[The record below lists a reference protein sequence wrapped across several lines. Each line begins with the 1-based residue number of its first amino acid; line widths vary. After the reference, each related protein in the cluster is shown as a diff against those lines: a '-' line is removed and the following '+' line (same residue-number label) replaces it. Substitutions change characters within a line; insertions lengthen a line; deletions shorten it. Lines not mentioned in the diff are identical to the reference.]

1 MNRSQQGRRLEI
13 ILPAATMN
21 ASFVPSNATMLPM
34 THALTRFAA
43 VLAVALFSVG
53 LAHGEAADRDKPM
66 NIEADAL
73 RYDEARQTSIFTGN
87 VVLTKGTIIMRGR
100 KIEVQ
105 QDAQGN
111 QVGVLTGT
119 PETPGFFRQK
129 REGLDEWIEGEGV
142 RIEYDSK
149 TEIVRFDGKAVLRR
163 YRGPQINDESRGNQI
178 VYNSATE
185 VFTVNGGSA
194 NATASNGTAGSSG
207 RVRAMLTPIPAE
219 GTAPATPQA
228 PPAQLR
234 PSDNLN
240 EKSR

>member
-1 MNRSQQGRRLEI
+1 
-13 ILPAATMN
+13 MN
-21 ASFVPSNATMLPM
+21 ASFVPQDTMTPSMLYP
-34 THALTRFAA
+34 TLTRLAS
-43 VLAVALFSVG
+43 VLAVAMFSVG
-53 LAHGEAADRDKPM
+53 QAHGEAADRDKPM

-73 RYDEARQTSIFTGN
+73 RYDEARQTSVFTGN

-119 PETPGFFRQK
+119 PEAPGFFRQK

-149 TEIVRFDGKAVLRR
+149 SEIVRFNGSAVLRR
-163 YRGPQINDESRGNQI
+163 YRGPQVNDETRGNLI

-185 VFTVNGGSA
+185 VFTVNGGAPGTNTA
-194 NATASNGTAGSSG
+194 NAANPSG

-219 GTAPATPQA
+219 GAAPATPQPA
-228 PPAQLR
+228 PAQLR
-234 PSDNLN
+234 PSGTIN
-240 EKSR
+240 EKRQ

>member
-1 MNRSQQGRRLEI
+1 
-13 ILPAATMN
+13 MN
-21 ASFVPSNATMLPM
+21 ASFVPQNTMMPSM
-34 THALTRFAA
+34 TSDLTRFAA
-43 VLAVALFSVG
+43 VLAAALFSMG

-87 VVLTKGTIIMRGR
+87 VVLTKGTIIMRGV

-119 PETPGFFRQK
+119 SEVPGFFRQK

-163 YRGPQINDESRGNQI
+163 YRGPQINDESRGSQI

-185 VFTVNGGSA
+185 VFTVNGGGSSGSA
-194 NATASNGTAGSSG
+194 ANPSG

-219 GTAPATPQA
+219 GTTPAAPSA

-234 PSDNLN
+234 PSGSVN